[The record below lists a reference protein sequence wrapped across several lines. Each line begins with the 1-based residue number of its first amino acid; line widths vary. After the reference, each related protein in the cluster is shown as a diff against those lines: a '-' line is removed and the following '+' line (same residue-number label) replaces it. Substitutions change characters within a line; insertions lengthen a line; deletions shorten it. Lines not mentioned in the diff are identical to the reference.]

1 MVRRTPRTT
10 PTDTPLPSTTL
21 FRSDD
26 PASGALEQRRG
37 RSHCE
42 GEKRGDHQQES
53 DRQPCASASI
63 GKAGIAR
70 DAFQQRP
77 AHAAAAP
84 SSIRCEKVTDKRCWE
99 AANTMPP
106 LARVIC
112 ITPPLSWSEAASI
125 PSAPAD
131 QKGVRHG

>member
-26 PASGALEQRRG
+26 PASGALEQRRV
-37 RSHCE
+37 RSHRE

-70 DAFQQRP
+70 ADFQQRP
-77 AHAAAAP
+77 AHAAAVP
-84 SSIRCEKVTDKRCWE
+84 RSIRCEKINGKGRSE
-99 AANTMPP
+99 ER
-106 LARVIC
+106 RVGK
-112 ITPPLSWSEAASI
+112 E
-125 PSAPAD
+125 
-131 QKGVRHG
+131 GVRPGRARWSAEHAKKNKKKKK